1 MFKGLVNTL
10 LKRRSAKKTSKNS
23 PPKRT
28 PEQILSDEKKAARA
42 QKLEKLQREVERSIE
57 KADFHAAAKYGVDY
71 AKIASKAPLKVRRA
85 TCNLLKQAQSWS
97 GVLLYL
103 ERIDPEQRN
112 DNQMLVNA
120 AIAYRELHRYDE
132 SAAVLEQALLSSDS
146 VQLRRLLAGV
156 LAKLG
161 RFEDAAAHVNHA
173 LLIDP
178 DNVSL
183 TSLLIRLLVEGKMF
197 DEAEKRLSQAVVSEP
212 NSPKAHAELGE
223 YYKRMKRKEEACA
236 AFYQASLLAPDD
248 EQYTLF
254 FLRAALACAGDNY
267 ISDAIASGERLL
279 ENQSSNKIMTAL
291 AQLYPRLPATE
302 QAIAGLDKLLQ
313 KKSDDEV
320 IVFGLAQSYFR
331 ASNLAESRKILET
344 YLVRKPGNK
353 AAVYRL
359 AGVMAQQSEP
369 AAAIAM
375 MMQQVSETDRDA
387 VFFRRVGHILAWM
400 GMALEAMIW
409 LRKSIELDR
418 TQGSVIADLALCYE
432 HQQEFSIA
440 LSLMEHASD
449 LMAIT
454 PADVITGLDEM
465 SQKRLRRR
473 MVFAS
478 HVAGGSARSRAL
490 LLEAARRDPI
500 VLPYPFREWAGGSL
514 AGKRVAA
521 LTESGIGDEIR
532 YTCIFHRLLQP
543 ASEVLVSCD
552 PRLETLLKRSF
563 PDFKIFPTQREFTRL
578 KKERLDKRTLAI
590 SSRMRSL
597 ATDAIIEAGQD
608 ADVWVRLIH
617 LFEHDSFDQH
627 NYQSP
632 EHPVLIPDPNLK
644 DRFGKK
650 ISKQAKGRPVIGI
663 SWRGGHRSYSRDPH
677 YFRLEQWKPILD
689 DENFCFVNLQYAFAE
704 EEISYLRLVLG
715 ERFIEFPEIDLQ
727 DDLDTV
733 AALCSALDGTVG
745 ICTSVLE
752 LSAAVGTHTLYLMRS
767 PQVTHAIRL
776 NGDADLHGSYQD
788 DVWRN
793 CRIIP
798 RFSMGDEEMI
808 AAACAHLRDYMLSE
822 RQFEQIETLK
832 VKDA

>member
-1 MFKGLVNTL
+1 VFKNLVNTL
-10 LKRRSAKKTSKNS
+10 LKRRPAEETPRNS
-23 PPKRT
+23 PQQRT
-28 PEQILSDEKKAARA
+28 PEQLLSDEKRA
-42 QKLEKLQREVERSIE
+42 KRVQKLEELQRGMERSIE
-57 KADFHAAAKYGVDY
+57 KADFHAAAKYGLAY
-71 AKIASKAPLKVRRA
+71 AKVASKAPLKVRRA
-85 TCNLLKQAQSWS
+85 TCSLLKRAQSWS
-97 GVLLYL
+97 GILLYF
-103 ERIDPEQRN
+103 ERIDTEQRN
-112 DNQMLVNA
+112 DNQILVHA

-132 SAAVLEQALLSSDS
+132 SAAVLEQALLNQDT
-146 VQLRRLLAGV
+146 VQLRRLLADV

-161 RFEDAAAHVNHA
+161 RYEDAAAHINHA

-183 TSLLIRLLVEGKMF
+183 NALLIRILVAGKMF

-212 NSPKAHAELGE
+212 NSAKAHAELGD
-223 YYKRMKRKEEACA
+223 YYRRMKRKEDACA
-236 AFYQASLLAPDD
+236 AFYQASLLAPDN

-267 ISDAIASGERLL
+267 ISDAIACGERLL
-279 ENQSSNKIMTAL
+279 ENQSSGKIMAL
-291 AQLYPRLPATE
+291 MAQLYTRLPATE

-313 KKSDDEV
+313 KKTDDEF

-331 ASNLAESRKILET
+331 AGNLADSRKILET
-344 YLVRKPGNK
+344 YLARKPGNK
-353 AAVYRL
+353 ATVYRL

-375 MMQQVSETDRDA
+375 MMHQISETDRDA
-387 VFFRRVGHILAWM
+387 VFCRRVGHILAWM
-400 GMALEAMIW
+400 GMTLEAMTW
-409 LRKSIELDR
+409 LRKAIELDR

-449 LMAIT
+449 LMAVT
-454 PADVITGLDEM
+454 PPNLITGLDEM
-465 SQKRLRRR
+465 YQKRLRRR
-473 MVFAS
+473 MIFAS
-478 HVAGGSARSRAL
+478 HVAGDSARSRAL
-490 LLEAARRDPI
+490 LLEARRRDPI
-500 VLPYPFREWAGGSL
+500 VLPYPFREWTGGSL
-514 AGKRVAA
+514 ANKRVAA

-532 YTCIFHRLLQP
+532 FTCIFHRLLKP

-563 PDFKIFPTQREFTRL
+563 PDFRIFPTQREFTRL
-578 KKERLDKRTLAI
+578 KKERVDKRTLAV
-590 SSRMRSL
+590 STRMRSL
-597 ATDAIIEAGQD
+597 ATDAIIEAGQE
-608 ADVWVRLIH
+608 ADIWVRLIH
-617 LFEHDSFDQH
+617 LFEYDSFDQH

-632 EHPVLIPDPNLK
+632 EHPVLTPDPKLK
-644 DRFGKK
+644 ARFGRK
-650 ISKQAKGRPVIGI
+650 IRKQANGRPVIGI
-663 SWRGGHRSYSRDPH
+663 SWRGGHRGYSRDPH

-689 DENFCFVNLQYAFAE
+689 NENFCFVNLQYAFAE
-704 EEISYLRLVLG
+704 EEIAYLRYVLG

-727 DDLDTV
+727 DDLDAV
-733 AALCSALDGTVG
+733 AALCSALDATVA

-752 LSAAVGTHTLYLMRS
+752 LSASVGTHTLYLMRS

-798 RFSMGDEEMI
+798 RFSMGDEEMV
-808 AAACAHLRDYMLSE
+808 AAACAHLQDYMLSE
-822 RQFEQIETLK
+822 RYLNRSK
-832 VKDA
+832 SPR